1 MTQIYAFVGHS
12 FTENDKSVVDKFLQ
26 YLDQLSE
33 VIPAFTWKHAEPSIV
48 SEKVLRLLEGKNLF
62 IGICTKKVM
71 VISSEKLGKPFFF
84 EKKLQGLKEDFLWK
98 TSDWIIQEIGLA
110 IGLKLNVILLLEQ
123 GVKAPGA
130 LQGNLEYITFDRDA
144 PERCF
149 GKILEMISAL
159 SPKADLV
166 TTAKPASKATASE
179 LKEIDPQQT
188 QDDFAI
194 VKPNWVR
201 RDFEFAYWKTVVLDK
216 KEQAKVISH
225 AYLASALPLTGQ
237 DTTSVVFHAV

>member
-1 MTQIYAFVGHS
+1 MTQIHAFVGHS
-12 FTENDKSVVDKFLQ
+12 FTENDKTVVDKFLQ

-33 VIPAFTWKHAEPSIV
+33 VLPAFTWKHAEHAEPSIV
-48 SEKVLRLLEGKNLF
+48 SEKVLRLLEGRNLF
-62 IGICTKKVM
+62 IGICTRKEM
-71 VISSEKLGKPFFF
+71 VISSDKLRNPFFF

-159 SPKADLV
+159 SPKTDLV
-166 TTAKPASKATASE
+166 TIAIPASKATASE
-179 LKEIDPQQT
+179 LKEVDQPQI
-188 QDDFAI
+188 QDGVAI
-194 VKPNWVR
+194 IKPNWVR
-201 RDFEFAYWKTVVLDK
+201 RDFELAYWMAVVYDK
-216 KEQAKVISH
+216 NE
-225 AYLASALPLTGQ
+225 
-237 DTTSVVFHAV
+237 